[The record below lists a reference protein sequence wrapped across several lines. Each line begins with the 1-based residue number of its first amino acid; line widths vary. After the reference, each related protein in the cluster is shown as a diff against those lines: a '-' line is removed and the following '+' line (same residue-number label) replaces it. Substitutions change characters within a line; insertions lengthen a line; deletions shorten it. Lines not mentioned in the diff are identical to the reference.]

1 MFVVVIA
8 VRRVQVPVVQ
18 IIHMVPVRHG
28 HVPTIRSVHVVVL
41 GVLDATFHVAG
52 VPMVVV
58 LVVQVTI
65 VDVIDVVAV
74 WNRDVSAVGAVHM
87 GMVGVGPVL
96 HDPSMSFVAPSGSSL
111 SSDVVSNGAWIA
123 CGI

>member
-1 MFVVVIA
+1 VFVVVIA

-28 HVPTIRSVHVVVL
+28 HVSTIRSVHVVVL

-52 VPMVVV
+52 IPMVVV
-58 LVVQVTI
+58 LVVQMTI
-65 VDVIDVVAV
+65 
-74 WNRDVSAVGAVHM
+74 GAVHM

-123 CGI
+123 